1 MKLLHSLAAIILIA
15 GVANAAT
22 TDKPATEKPSS
33 EKYALAY
40 KFKTGD
46 TLRYSI
52 DHRAS
57 VRSTIEGTTQK
68 AITRSE
74 SVKVWKVMDVMP
86 DGEIEFMHMVDSVRM
101 TNQLP
106 ERAEMIY
113 DSEKDKDPPAG
124 FEDAAAAVGV
134 PLSIIRMSPRGEVV
148 DRDVKHQQP
157 AADTEAPVTLLLPKG
172 PVAIGDSWNEPRTV
186 PVQTADGA
194 KRDIQT
200 RRHYELTK
208 VAEGVA
214 TIEVSYQV
222 LSPIDPAIEAQLVQ
236 RLMKGTVKFD
246 IAKGRVLSQ
255 NMEVDQRV
263 LGFAGP
269 TSSMHYVMKMD
280 EELLDGPK
288 PKVASKPT
296 TATN

>member
-1 MKLLHSLAAIILIA
+1 MRLLASIALVSLLAASA
-15 GVANAAT
+15 SVHAAEN
-22 TDKPATEKPSS
+22 EKVT
-33 EKYALAY
+33 LTY
-40 KFKTGD
+40 KLKAGD

-74 SVKVWKVMDVMP
+74 SVKVWKVIDVMP
-86 DGEIEFMHMVDSVRM
+86 DGEMEFMHMVDRVKM
-101 TNQLP
+101 TNRLP
-106 ERAEMIY
+106 ERAEMVF
-113 DSEKDKDPPAG
+113 DSEKDKTPPPG

-134 PLSIIRMSPRGEVV
+134 PLSVIRMSPRGEVI
-148 DRDVKHQQP
+148 DREVKHRQP
-157 AADTEAPVTLLLPKG
+157 AADTEAPVTLLLPEG
-172 PVAIGDSWNEPRTV
+172 PVAVGDTWNEPRTV

-208 VAEGVA
+208 VSAGVA

-246 IAKGRVLSQ
+246 ILAGRVLSQ
-255 NMEVDQRV
+255 EMEVDQRV

-269 TSSMHYVMKMD
+269 TSSMHYLMQMD
-280 EELLDGPK
+280 ERLLTGDQEEI
-288 PKVASKPT
+288 ASKP
-296 TATN
+296 